1 MEAGRIKKMNI
12 ILKTLIVSI
21 FFIPAIFP
29 GVCLGITAGALKGM
43 MDRGEKITIVD
54 IRSLESFREGHIYG
68 AINIPAGIIA
78 RKPLPPIGRV
88 IVCGNDLHRD
98 TILKS
103 VDDLTAKTGIQAE
116 MLEGGF
122 AAWEALKLPRTRK
135 RGLKS
140 EHFHYIT
147 YQQLKNAS
155 AINHD
160 IVLVDLRSS
169 SEEEKQVSSEMT
181 SNSIQELTDLPDKFP
196 GLKVITPS
204 NKDGKFSSAVLSG
217 IVQSGNSRIHILID
231 MGDGKAEKT
240 ARRLKAAG
248 RNQVS
253 ILTGGERTLQMDG
266 QPVTKILETGN

>member
-1 MEAGRIKKMNI
+1 MNS

-21 FFIPAIFP
+21 FFIPAILP

-43 MDRGEKITIVD
+43 MDKGEKITIVD

-88 IVCGNDLHRD
+88 IVCGDDFHRD

-135 RGLKS
+135 RGLES

-169 SEEEKQVSSEMT
+169 SEEEKQDLSETPAVSIEGLT
-181 SNSIQELTDLPDKFP
+181 SL
-196 GLKVITPS
+196 S
-204 NKDGKFSSAVLSG
+204 NKFRD
-217 IVQSGNSRIHILID
+217 
-231 MGDGKAEKT
+231 
-240 ARRLKAAG
+240 LK
-248 RNQVS
+248 
-253 ILTGGERTLQMDG
+253 L
-266 QPVTKILETGN
+266 